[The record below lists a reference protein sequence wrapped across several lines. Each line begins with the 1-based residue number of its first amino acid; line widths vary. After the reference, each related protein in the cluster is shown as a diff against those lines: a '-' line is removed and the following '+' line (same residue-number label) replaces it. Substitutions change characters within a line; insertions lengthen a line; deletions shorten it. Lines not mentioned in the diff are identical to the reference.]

1 MKIINDEKDS
11 RFYIINDQDTEIA
24 ELIYSINTVE
34 KTLKLSSTWV
44 EEEYRNQNLATTLTE
59 KFIEFA
65 KLNNLKIIPI
75 CSFGKAYFKR
85 YHNKYQDIMYS
96 K

>member
-85 YHNKYQDIMYS
+85 YHNKYQDIMFS

>member
-1 MKIINDEKDS
+1 MKIIHDEKNS
-11 RFYIINDQDTEIA
+11 KFYITNGENIEIA
-24 ELIYSINTVE
+24 ELTYSINTIE

-65 KLNNLKIIPI
+65 KLSNLKIIPI

-85 YHNKYQDIMYS
+85 YRNKYQDIVFS

>member
-11 RFYIINDQDTEIA
+11 RFYIINDQDIEVA
-24 ELIYSINTVE
+24 ELVYSIDTVK
-34 KTLKLSSTWV
+34 KTLKLNSTWV
-44 EEEYRNQNLATTLTE
+44 EEEYRNKNLATTLTE
-59 KFIEFA
+59 EFIELA
-65 KLNNLKIIPI
+65 KLKSLKIIPI

-85 YHNKYQDIMYS
+85 NEDKYGNLMFS

>member
-11 RFYIINDQDTEIA
+11 RFYIVNDQDTEIA
-24 ELIYSINTVE
+24 ELIYSIDTVE
-34 KTLKLSSTWV
+34 KTLKLNSTWV

-59 KFIEFA
+59 KFIELD
-65 KLNNLKIIPI
+65 KLNSLKIIPI

-85 YHNKYQDIMYS
+85 YHNKYRDLIFS

>member
-1 MKIINDEKDS
+1 MKIIHDEKNS
-11 RFYIINDQDTEIA
+11 KFYITNSENIEIA
-24 ELIYSINTVE
+24 ELIYSINGVD
-34 KTLKLSSTWV
+34 KTLKLNSTWV
-44 EEEYRNQNLATTLTE
+44 EEEYRNQNLATTLIE

-75 CSFGKAYFKR
+75 CSFGKTYFKR
-85 YHNKYQDIMYS
+85 YNNKYQDIVIS

>member
-1 MKIINDEKDS
+1 MKIIHDEKNS
-11 RFYIINDQDTEIA
+11 KFYITNGVNIEIA
-24 ELIYSINTVE
+24 ELIYSINSAE

-85 YHNKYQDIMYS
+85 HNNKYQDIIFS

>member
-1 MKIINDEKDS
+1 MQIIHDEKNS
-11 RFYIINDQDTEIA
+11 KFYITNGENIEVA
-24 ELIYSINTVE
+24 ELIYSINTAE

-59 KFIEFA
+59 EFIEFA

-85 YHNKYQDIMYS
+85 YGNKYQDVMFS